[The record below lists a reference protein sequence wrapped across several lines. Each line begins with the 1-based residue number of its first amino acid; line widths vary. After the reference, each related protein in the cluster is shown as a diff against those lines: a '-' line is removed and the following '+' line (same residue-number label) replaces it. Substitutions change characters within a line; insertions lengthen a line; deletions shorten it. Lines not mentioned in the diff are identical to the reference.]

1 MKPVCLSTRLP
12 VTAATDAP
20 DRGLPVC
27 RPAAGTLVGG
37 ARRCCGPL
45 GWREFGR
52 ARLAVGFGGGE
63 RDRRGRVGV
72 ISLLAQR
79 VVSCVRLA
87 LAGKGSLPGWGGTS
101 TVRSSYS
108 CGWRWR
114 ERVRCRVC
122 VRGRGRGPVVGTLV
136 GGERRRCGQWRSGGR
151 FGFSGLGSGVWCGL
165 LARFVRWGL
174 VLGGCGGVAG
184 CGGGGYRVRGRG
196 LGIRGR
202 VRG

>member
-1 MKPVCLSTRLP
+1 MKPVCLSTRLLAI
-12 VTAATDAP
+12 AATGAP

-52 ARLAVGFGGGE
+52 ARLAVGLGGGE

-72 ISLLAQR
+72 IPLLAR
-79 VVSCVRLA
+79 RL
-87 LAGKGSLPGWGGTS
+87 SL
-101 TVRSSYS
+101 V